1 MELRTAPI
9 TGVWARIRISLFVD
23 SGRGNTRFL
32 FQTRIL
38 SFRAERSAVE
48 NGAAAESRHRREG
61 RRLSEWEVS
70 ESSLSIYPSCN
81 KAKPRSWVQSIDQA
95 DFSSLAT
102 FSRDSRAIASRTS
115 R

>member
-9 TGVWARIRISLFVD
+9 TGVWARIRIALFVD

-38 SFRAERSAVE
+38 SFRAERSVVE

-61 RRLSEWEVS
+61 RRLSEREVS
-70 ESSLSIYPSCN
+70 ESCLSIYRLVTQRN
-81 KAKPRSWVQSIDQA
+81 QDRGFNRLIRLIFFA
-95 DFSSLAT
+95 
-102 FSRDSRAIASRTS
+102 RDLQLRLPGDRIAY
-115 R
+115 